1 MSSIDPILIAIA
13 GIILVAL
20 LFWPQWGLLARIHR
34 SRQYAQRIQIEDA
47 LKHIH
52 GCEMES
58 QRATVESIAGVL
70 QTSTNQV
77 SELLAKME
85 AAQLLCYEEGQ
96 LKLTPKG
103 KRSALHILRAH
114 RLWER
119 YLADETGF
127 EEAEWHDLAEKHEH
141 FLTAEEIDIL
151 SEQLGHPTHDPHGDP
166 IPDAMGEFVSHGGKP
181 LPAFE
186 TGQRLRIVHIEDEPS
201 TIYAQLVA
209 EGIYPGMQV
218 QIIEKTRERI
228 RFWAE
233 ADEHVLAPIVAHN
246 LSVVPE
252 LEAVKD
258 GVALPCKTLACL
270 DLGERGKVLGISPAC
285 RGAERRRLFDLGV
298 LRGAIV
304 QAEYRSPAGD
314 PTAYRIRDALI
325 ALRKEQAEYI
335 LVELEPEVSHERI

>member
-1 MSSIDPILIAIA
+1 MNLTNPYVIAMA
-13 GIILVAL
+13 GIILLAL
-20 LFWPQWGLLARIHR
+20 LFWPQRGLLSRLRR
-34 SRQYAQRIQIEDA
+34 SRQYEQRIQIEDT

-70 QTSTNQV
+70 QTSTNNV
-77 SELLAKME
+77 SDLLAKME
-85 AAQLLCYEEGQ
+85 TAGLLRYEEGQ

-103 KRSALHILRAH
+103 ERSALHILRAH

-127 EEAEWHDLAEKHEH
+127 EEAEWHDQAEKREH
-141 FLTAEEIDIL
+141 FLSAEEVDLL

-181 LPAFE
+181 LPGFE
-186 TGQRLRIVHIEDEPS
+186 PGQRLRIVHIEDEPS

-218 QIIEKTRERI
+218 QIIEKTHERI

-246 LSVVPE
+246 ISVIPE
-252 LEAVKD
+252 PEAISD
-258 GVALPCKTLACL
+258 GEGFPCKSLDCL
-270 DLGERGKVLGISPAC
+270 DLGESGKVLGISPAC
-285 RGAERRRLFDLGV
+285 RGAERRRLLDLGV
-298 LRGAIV
+298 LRGATV
-304 QAEYRSPAGD
+304 KAEYRSPSGD

-335 LVELEPEVSHERI
+335 FIESEPEVSHERI